1 MLEGVEVN
9 NETIADVALL
19 KASVLQRE
27 NILLEAALNDAHSEL
42 ARLRTLIPTDEEVK
56 EDASR
61 TNPAKAI

>member
-1 MLEGVEVN
+1 MLEGVDVN
-9 NETIADVALL
+9 NETIADVAVQ
-19 KASVLQRE
+19 KALVLQRE